1 MLVQLLKENTVNIDC
16 LLLPSMGAVTVV
28 QQAFR
33 HGGYVPH
40 LSDCIGALYR
50 KSVLSYDQSKPRT
63 GQI

>member
-1 MLVQLLKENTVNIDC
+1 MNIEC

-28 QQAFR
+28 QPAFR

-50 KSVLSYDQSKPRT
+50 KSVLSYDQSKSRT